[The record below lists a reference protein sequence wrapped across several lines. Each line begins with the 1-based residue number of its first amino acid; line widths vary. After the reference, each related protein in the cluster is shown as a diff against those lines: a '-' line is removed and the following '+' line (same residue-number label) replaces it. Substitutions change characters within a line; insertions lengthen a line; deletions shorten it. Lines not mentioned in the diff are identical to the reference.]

1 MSTRRVRIHCAPH
14 PHTGPR
20 PTSGWRADAGSRRF
34 IPQPLPPQFCWQ
46 PLQRALPGRFRAMPL
61 ASRTNGKPRQRVRA
75 LIASQGALGR
85 RVAAYPARESVRGR
99 SNLKTLHWSVFPRQ
113 GAGRF
118 SPQILIPDNTAP
130 RHLPYTG
137 LINPIAARQTHG
149 VSDEGCH
156 SLVLGRPADRDHR
169 ALLFRLLLGQGE
181 WAVGR
186 WPTPPTPLK
195 SSTEPVPRS
204 NRNADTA
211 QAARHRCQTAHIIGK
226 S

>member
-1 MSTRRVRIHCAPH
+1 
-14 PHTGPR
+14 
-20 PTSGWRADAGSRRF
+20 
-34 IPQPLPPQFCWQ
+34 
-46 PLQRALPGRFRAMPL
+46 MPL
-61 ASRTNGKPRQRVRA
+61 ASRTHGETNGKPRGRVRA
-75 LIASQGALGR
+75 LIAGHGAH
-85 RVAAYPARESVRGR
+85 VAGVWSYPARESVRGR

-130 RHLPYTG
+130 RHLPYSG
-137 LINPIAARQTHG
+137 SINPTATRQTHG
-149 VSDEGCH
+149 VSDEGYH

-169 ALLFRLLLGQGE
+169 ALLFRLLLVQGE

-186 WPTPPTPLK
+186 WPTPPTTIK

-204 NRNADTA
+204 IQNADTA
-211 QAARHRCQTAHIIGK
+211 QAARHRCRTAHIIGK